1 MRYIVAFL
9 LGGCLLL
16 SCSDKKDRAAEA
28 SKAAIE
34 SLNASEEKQNS
45 VEAEQQPAAVDQQVD
60 ASPQETEEVAA
71 AVEESETVEPEP
83 LVEDF
88 ADNSASVDEPQSTPV
103 QNSAASGDNVS
114 SSDMSSLSEKF
125 GFPVSSGDD
134 VELLNEVASWL
145 GSPYMLAGND
155 KSGVDCSGFIC
166 SVYQTIYNKKL
177 PRRTCEIYEKCKTIP
192 VSEAKMGDIVF
203 FRPDGKMDE
212 TPNYAGIYLKNN
224 KFVIVSSSKGVT
236 IADLGSNY
244 YKKTFVSA
252 AKVVAE

>member
-34 SLNASEEKQNS
+34 SLNASEEKQKS
-45 VEAEQQPAAVDQQVD
+45 VDAEQPAAVDQQVD
-60 ASPQETEEVAA
+60 VSPQETEEVAA
-71 AVEESETVEPEP
+71 TVEESEPVESEP
-83 LVEDF
+83 VVEEF
-88 ADNSASVDEPQSTPV
+88 ADNSATVEEPQSAPAQSSV
-103 QNSAASGDNVS
+103 ASGDNVS
-114 SSDMSSLSEKF
+114 SSDLSSLSEKL

-134 VELLNEVASWL
+134 VELFNEVVSWL
-145 GSPYMLAGND
+145 GSPYMSAGND

-166 SVYQTIYNKKL
+166 SVYQTLYNMKL
-177 PRRTCEIYEKCKTIP
+177 PRRTCEIYEKCKTVS
-192 VSEAKMGDIVF
+192 VSEAKAGDLVF

-252 AKVVAE
+252 AKVVRE